1 MQKYL
6 DKEKLAYSIGGLLY
20 MPALRTDIVEV
31 IVTKK
36 YSDLMSVAICLEDS
50 IQDDCVEA
58 AEKNLCKIVS
68 ELKAQIR
75 RDGNFFTKEDL
86 PNIFVRVRSA
96 EHLKHVHD
104 LLVRTDGDYDSVVR
118 GYLLPKFD
126 TTNMCEYFDVLDQV
140 NRERS
145 LFALPILES
154 RQLID
159 ERTSVVCLGQIKEK
173 FDERDYVLGVR
184 VGGND
189 FCNAY
194 GLRRGIDQTIYDIAV
209 VSRALCN
216 IVNIFGRDYVVSGP
230 VWEFFDNG
238 SDDKWKAGLEREL
251 AQDRVN
257 GFIGKTVIHPSQ
269 LSVVKNSLKVS
280 RCDYADALG
289 ILENA
294 TEGLGVSKS
303 ANGRRMNEIKTHQNW
318 AKRIKMLAEVWGLK
332 D

>member
-1 MQKYL
+1 MWKYSE
-6 DKEKLAYSIGGLLY
+6 KEQLAYSIGGLLY
-20 MPALRTDIVEV
+20 MPALRLDIVEV

-36 YSDLMSVAICLEDS
+36 YPDLVSVAICLEDS

-58 AEKNLCKIVS
+58 AEENLCNVVS
-68 ELKAQIR
+68 ELKAQVHR
-75 RDGNFFTKEDL
+75 EGNFFAKEDL

-96 EHLKHVHD
+96 EHLKHVHN
-104 LLVRTDGDYDSVVR
+104 LLIRAEEDYDSIVK

-126 TTNMCEYFDVLDQV
+126 TTNMCEYLDALDQI
-140 NRERS
+140 NRDRS
-145 LFALPILES
+145 MFAFPILES
-154 RQLID
+154 KQLID
-159 ERTSVVCLGQIKEK
+159 ERTSVTCLGQIKEEIDK
-173 FDERDYVLGVR
+173 RDYVLGIR

-216 IVNIFGRDYVVSGP
+216 IVNVFGRDYVVSGP

-238 SDDKWKAGLEREL
+238 SDDKWKIGLEHEL
-251 AQDRVN
+251 AQDRIN

-269 LSVVKNSLKVS
+269 LPVVRNSMKVS

-294 TEGLGVSKS
+294 VEGLGVSKS
-303 ANGRRMNEIKTHQNW
+303 ANGRRMNEVKTHQNW
-318 AKRIKMLAEVWGLK
+318 AKKVKMLAEVWGLK